1 VGNRGCIAAVQGS
14 KVQSSRSDLSDGWIA
29 AVPVVLKE
37 VNNLMRNLRTSIAMF
52 LSISLFGIAIPSF
65 SLAASAPLEKLTIGW
80 SAIAGSQAPFWI
92 TKEGGLFEKN
102 GLDVTM
108 IYLDGGSKATQA
120 MMSGDLPI
128 AQVGGNAPVVARLR
142 GADVTMTAGLLNVL
156 AYSMVVSP
164 EIKKPEDLRGK
175 KLSVSRFGSNSD
187 YATRKILVKWGLR
200 PDIDVAVL
208 QIPGGQPVRMAAI
221 QSKQVHGMVAQPPVT
236 NLARKFNLGIIA
248 EPEDFGGAYPTTPV
262 AARISFIREKRDTM
276 RRFTRALLEGIHLYK
291 TNKEFSKKVIAKYVK
306 TNDNDA
312 LEDSYQYFSRL
323 VSNKPYPSLDA
334 VKEALAELGEK
345 DPKVRSAKPEDFVD
359 MSLIKE
365 FDDSGFVDGL
375 YKKR

>member
-1 VGNRGCIAAVQGS
+1 MKSLVAGMTAWMLFAWAADTSAAEKIRVGFVSPGPGLSAPWIAKESGAFAKHGLDADVILLPGS
-14 KVQSSRSDLSDGWIA
+14 PRLVQSL
-29 AVPVVLKE
+29 
-37 VNNLMRNLRTSIAMF
+37 
-52 LSISLFGIAIPSF
+52 
-65 SLAASAPLEKLTIGW
+65 
-80 SAIAGSQAPFWI
+80 IAG
-92 TKEGGLFEKN
+92 
-102 GLDVTM
+102 DVQ
-108 IYLDGGSKATQA
+108 YAL
-120 MMSGDLPI
+120 
-128 AQVGGNAPVVARLR
+128 VGAGAVMRARMR

-187 YATRKILVKWGLR
+187 YATRKILLKWGLR

-323 VSNKPYPSLDA
+323 VSPKPYPSLDA

-345 DPKVRSAKPEDFVD
+345 DAKVRSAKAEDFVD

>member
-1 VGNRGCIAAVQGS
+1 MDNKSTGQGFARCSFFILLAGLSAATPQP
-14 KVQSSRSDLSDGWIA
+14 A
-29 AVPVVLKE
+29 AAG
-37 VNNLMRNLRTSIAMF
+37 T
-52 LSISLFGIAIPSF
+52 
-65 SLAASAPLEKLTIGW
+65 LEKLTIGW

-92 TKEGGLFEKN
+92 TKEAGLFEKN

-108 IYLDGGSKATQA
+108 IYVDGGSKATQA
-120 MMSGDLPI
+120 LMSGDMPI

-142 GADVTMTAGLLNVL
+142 GADITLTAGLLNVL
-156 AYSMVVSP
+156 AYSMVVAP
-164 EIKKPEDLRGK
+164 EIKKPEDLKGK

-187 YATRKILVKWGLR
+187 YATRKILLKWSLK

-208 QIPGGQPVRMAAI
+208 QIPGGQPARMAAI
-221 QSKQVHGMVAQPPVT
+221 QSKVVHGMVAQPPVT
-236 NLARKFNLGIIA
+236 NLARKLNLNIIA

-262 AARISFIREKRDTM
+262 ASRASFIRDKRDTM
-276 RRFTRALLEGIHLYK
+276 RKFTRALLEGIHLYK

-323 VSNKPYPSLDA
+323 VPQKPYPSMDA
-334 VKEALAELGEK
+334 VREALVELGEK
-345 DPKVRSAKPEDFVD
+345 DPKARAAKPEDFID
-359 MSLIKE
+359 PSLIKE
-365 FDDSGFVDGL
+365 FDDNGFIDGL